1 MQAKLFVTVFFYR
14 VCIARLPI
22 ATKLLEI
29 IPFGASNGTRHDGAA
44 AKGITITKRTLRLK
58 ARQ

>member
-1 MQAKLFVTVFFYR
+1 MQAEAFRHCLFYR
-14 VCIARLPI
+14 ICIARLPI

-29 IPFGASNGTRHDGAA
+29 IPFVASNGTRHDGAA
-44 AKGITITKRTLRLK
+44 AKGITITARTLRLK